1 MEVVQQSW
9 NEPCNFTNHFTIIDC
24 KLKRLAKCIAT
35 WAKNYIGDIRRQM
48 LVGQEIILRLDTAQE
63 SRQLSVDEKELRSSL
78 KAREVGLA
86 AINRIK
92 ARQRARIKW
101 LKLGDANTKYFHSRA
116 THRKQKIRIQ
126 SLQSDNGIATSPL
139 EIEEVVFEHMTK
151 IMGTSVP
158 CAERFRWEN
167 LGLSAPDLSELDAVF
182 TMQEVKSAVFDSPV
196 ERAPGPDGFSG
207 GFFKSS

>member
-1 MEVVQQSW
+1 
-9 NEPCNFTNHFTIIDC
+9 
-24 KLKRLAKCIAT
+24 
-35 WAKNYIGDIRRQM
+35 M

-63 SRQLSVDEKELRSSL
+63 SRLLSVDEKELRSSL

-158 CAERFRWEN
+158 CADRFQAFQFRTFQS
-167 LGLSAPDLSELDAVF
+167 L
-182 TMQEVKSAVFDSPV
+182 MRHSPC
-196 ERAPGPDGFSG
+196 
-207 GFFKSS
+207 KN